1 MCTECTG
8 LSAVPTPNHL
18 LEQARIPLIAIHPYF
33 LADLA
38 NPKVTSV
45 QYSLT
50 SEYTVSEKIEFN
62 VTCNSEG
69 GPATMVTWTR
79 DGEPVSGGD
88 FTATRRLDDPVTA
101 AYTLT
106 LSVSGRQGGVY
117 RCQVAK
123 GGPGV
128 SGSPVHSSMELEVKG
143 KCVFVILNSCFRE
156 CHVL

>member
-1 MCTECTG
+1 MR
-8 LSAVPTPNHL
+8 LNLPSNYAVS
-18 LEQARIPLIAIHPYF
+18 
-33 LADLA
+33 
-38 NPKVTSV
+38 K
-45 QYSLT
+45 
-50 SEYTVSEKIEFN
+50 TVEFN
-62 VTCNSEG
+62 VTCNSED

-79 DGEPVSGGD
+79 DGEALDLSGGD

-128 SGSPVHSSMELEVKG
+128 SGSPVYCSMELEVKG
-143 KCVFVILNSCFRE
+143 K
-156 CHVL
+156 HVLIVQLL